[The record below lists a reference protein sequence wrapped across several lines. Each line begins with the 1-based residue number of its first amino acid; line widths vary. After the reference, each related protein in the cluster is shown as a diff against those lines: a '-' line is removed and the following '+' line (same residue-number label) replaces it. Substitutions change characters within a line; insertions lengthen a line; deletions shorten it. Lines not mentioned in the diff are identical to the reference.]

1 METVTPAS
9 QSDEI
14 GRWAD
19 TTITEEEK
27 TMMVQHEENN
37 ILEDDV
43 AAGVLGQEGEKERE
57 SPERANP
64 NPIIVEQRPL
74 IIQKSDAKGKKLPP
88 LPPQP

>member
-1 METVTPAS
+1 METTVTPGA

-43 AAGVLGQEGEKERE
+43 AAGVLE
-57 SPERANP
+57 
-64 NPIIVEQRPL
+64 
-74 IIQKSDAKGKKLPP
+74 
-88 LPPQP
+88 

>member
-1 METVTPAS
+1 METVTPAA

-37 ILEDDV
+37 IILEEDV
-43 AAGVLGQEGEKERE
+43 AAGVLG
-57 SPERANP
+57 
-64 NPIIVEQRPL
+64 
-74 IIQKSDAKGKKLPP
+74 
-88 LPPQP
+88 